1 MLSSSPNWRE
11 IDKNVERLIDDL
23 DVPRATSA
31 PPHLQEG
38 RWGGPQQ
45 VSLCA
50 KLNAFPGQC
59 ATVVKSERPNQQ
71 LAAHE
76 GFQVISCMSGLKFQ
90 TGAGERFACERWA
103 LDACR
108 QPGGY
113 QMRRRLRSLL

>member
-59 ATVVKSERPNQQ
+59 ATVVQSERPNQQ

-76 GFQVISCMSGLKFQ
+76 GFQVISWH
-90 TGAGERFACERWA
+90 EWA
-103 LDACR
+103 EIPNR
-108 QPGGY
+108 GRGTFR
-113 QMRRRLRSLL
+113 M